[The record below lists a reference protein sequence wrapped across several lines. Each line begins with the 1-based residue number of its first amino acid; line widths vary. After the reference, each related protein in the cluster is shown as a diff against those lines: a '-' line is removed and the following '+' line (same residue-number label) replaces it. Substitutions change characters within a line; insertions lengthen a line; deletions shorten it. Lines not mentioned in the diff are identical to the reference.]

1 MKLSSKNPV
10 LGFVKCEHCGKPAP
24 VHKPKGGPR
33 KNTFYYN
40 CVEHKNQQGR
50 GVHEYIVAEMEPTL
64 EAWAEKW
71 DSEEEAQALRVELAA
86 CGLLEVETLPQPETK
101 PENEPM
107 FTLNEQQPEPEK
119 VVIDNESGQVID
131 EPKPQPKQASN
142 AALLLFIIVCVVLIA
157 GAGLVLVKRFKGANP
172 KPTQQP
178 TPQPPQKAVS
188 SEIQPG
194 MNTGV
199 LL

>member
-10 LGFVKCEHCGKPAP
+10 LGFVKCQHCGKPAP

-50 GVHEYIVAEMEPTL
+50 GVHEYIVAEMESTL

-71 DSEEEAQALRVELAA
+71 DSEEEAAALRIELAA
-86 CGLLEVETLPQPETK
+86 CGLLDVEAQPKPETE
-101 PENEPM
+101 PEEESM
-107 FTLNEQQPEPEK
+107 LTINEQQPEGERI
-119 VVIDNESGQVID
+119 VIDNESGQVIG
-131 EPKPQPKQASN
+131 ELKSQPKQASST
-142 AALLLFIIVCVVLIA
+142 ALLLFIIVCVMLIA
-157 GAGLVLVKRFKGANP
+157 GAGLVLVKRFKAANP

-178 TPQPPQKAVS
+178 TSQPPQKTVS
-188 SEIQPG
+188 NEIQTG
-194 MNTGV
+194 MNGGV